1 VRPRRSS
8 HGLLLALV
16 LGAGIARAASP
27 LPLRLEWSAPRECP
41 TGEQVE
47 RDLGRMTRVRPGR
60 TLVPLEAQATITR
73 QASGYHLVLELM
85 RNGEP
90 RQAQFDSQ
98 SCAPLRKAASL
109 VLALAFGDGVEL
121 RSADEEV
128 ESTPQQVKPEPAG
141 PSTLERDPG
150 TPSAPRDLARSTW
163 RVTPWAGA
171 SLSSGLVGSSSP
183 GVDLGVGFG
192 SRNFSGYAR
201 GGAVP
206 PANIAT
212 REGVSVGL
220 SALLFAAGACAGHA
234 FPSLRVDGCLAF
246 DAALVRARSSG
257 AARDGSAS
265 FSTYAV
271 TPAIAAW
278 LPVTPPFALRLELA
292 ALVPLETSHYDVAPY
307 GSLYSS
313 ARVAPRGSLGLA
325 VEL

>member
-1 VRPRRSS
+1 M
-8 HGLLLALV
+8 LLASV
-16 LGAGIARAASP
+16 LGAASARAASP

-60 TLVPLEAQATITR
+60 TLVPLEARATISR
-73 QASGYHLVLELM
+73 QARGYHLALELT

-121 RSADEEV
+121 RGED
-128 ESTPQQVKPEPAG
+128 EPAESAPEQAQPESAV
-141 PSTLERDPG
+141 PSTLERDRG
-150 TPSAPRDLARSTW
+150 TPPAPRDPARRTW

-183 GVDLGVGFG
+183 GVDLGVGLG
-192 SRNFSGYAR
+192 SRRFSGYAR

-206 PANIAT
+206 PADIAT

-220 SALLFAAGACAGHA
+220 SALLLAAGACAGHA

-265 FSTYAV
+265 FPTYAV
-271 TPAIAAW
+271 TPALAAW
-278 LPVTPPFALRLELA
+278 LPVAPPFALRLELA
-292 ALVPLETSHYDVAPY
+292 ALFPLEKSHYDVAPY

-313 ARVAPRGSLGLA
+313 ARVVPRGSLGLA